1 MLTTIAQTAAHRLR
15 SPADHGLDNVTG
27 TAVIGSPAD
36 GPQGAFR
43 PARQQVMNDGRRRPP
58 SLHGNCIGAD
68 S

>member
-1 MLTTIAQTAAHRLR
+1 MLTAIAQTTAHRLR
-15 SPADHGLDNVTG
+15 SPADNSLDNVTG
-27 TAVIGSPAD
+27 TAEIGSLAG